1 MKLLH
6 AEALRMADHI
16 RPGDQ
21 IMWGQ
26 VCGEPQT
33 LTEALVAQRAEI
45 GKVSVFLGAGFS
57 RTLQPEHADF
67 IALRGIGAVGTH
79 RRLTKAGVL
88 DVVPTHISQMDR
100 SIRSGTI
107 RCDVALVQVS
117 PANEKGEHSYGLIG
131 DYVRAMVESARVVI
145 AEINA
150 QVPWV
155 NCDAP
160 LTAEDIDFAIE
171 TDRPLIEVPPAEASA
186 TDEAIAAFIEPL
198 IPDRATL
205 QVGIGGV
212 PEAIMKLLTGRSG
225 LGIHSGMIGE
235 SVVDL
240 IEAGAVTNEHK
251 EIDRGVMV
259 TGALLGT
266 ERLYRFCERN
276 PAIRMAP
283 TSYTHSMAV
292 LAKLSR
298 FISMNSALEVDIT
311 GQVNAEAIG
320 ADYLGAVGGQVDYV
334 RAANVSEG
342 GRSIIAL
349 RGTAQDGK
357 VSRIVPALS
366 GPVTTARA
374 DVDMIVT
381 EFGVAELRGLSL
393 RERIRAMAA
402 IAAPQFRED
411 LERQAHRL
419 VKNT

>member
-1 MKLLH
+1 MKFLDAASIRL
-6 AEALRMADHI
+6 ADHI
-16 RPGDQ
+16 RPGDT

-57 RTLQPEHADF
+57 RTLLPEHTDF
-67 IALRGIGAVGTH
+67 ISLRGIGAVGTH

-88 DVVPTHISQMDR
+88 DVVPIHISQMDR
-100 SIRSGTI
+100 AIRSGVLK
-107 RCDVALVQVS
+107 CDVALIQVS
-117 PANEKGEHSYGLIG
+117 PPNERGEYSPGLIG
-131 DYVRAMVESARVVI
+131 DYVHAMVESARVVI

-155 NCDAP
+155 NCDTP
-160 LTAEDIDFAIE
+160 LTSEAIDFAIR
-171 TDRPLIEVPPAEASA
+171 TDRPLIEVPSAEI
-186 TDEAIAAFIEPL
+186 TELDEAIAGFVEPV

-212 PEAIMKLLTGRSG
+212 PEAIMKLLTGRKG

-240 IEAGAVTNEHK
+240 IESGAVTNEYK
-251 EIDRGVMV
+251 EIDRGVTI

-266 ERLYRFCERN
+266 GRLYRYCERN
-276 PAIRMAP
+276 PAIRLAP
-283 TSYTHSMAV
+283 TSYTHDVSV
-292 LAKLSR
+292 LSQLSR

-320 ADYLGAVGGQVDYV
+320 ANYLGAVGGQVDYV
-334 RAANVSEG
+334 RAANLSTG

-349 RGTAQDGK
+349 RATAQGGEI
-357 VSRIVPALS
+357 SRIVSSLS

-374 DVDMIVT
+374 DVDIVVT
-381 EFGVAELRGLSL
+381 EFGAAELRGLSL
-393 RERIRAMAA
+393 RERVGAMVN
-402 IAAPQFRED
+402 IAAPQFREE
-411 LERQAHRL
+411 LEREAHRFI
-419 VKNT
+419 KP